1 MLVEV
6 SGADLA
12 GCRFA
17 ISPLIETTS
26 ALRVLTGHDSAGVL
40 RPWAERTRPR
50 LGPLRRAEPAVG
62 ALISLFRRDDNAD
75 FLHPPPS
82 GPNGSFAAELAV
94 VRATPLPRARAEL
107 ARNLAGHREPPAYA
121 RRILD
126 APDVVDRL
134 AAALHAA
141 WTALVQ
147 PEWPRLRAVL
157 ERDIVQR
164 AGRLTAYG
172 WGAAVTG
179 LHPAVSWTG
188 TAMAI
193 RHRDP
198 ATYRLDGRGL
208 LFVPSVFAGLALG
221 TDPPGPFTLVYRA
234 RGVADILGGPP
245 APADGDPLAALIG
258 ATRAALL
265 RALAAPATTSQLAAR
280 FGMSLGN
287 VGGHL
292 AVLRAAGLVARTRTG
307 RSVNYVATGLGDALL
322 SPDAPR

>member
-6 SGADLA
+6 SGSDLA
-12 GCRFA
+12 RCRFA
-17 ISPLIETTS
+17 ISPLIEATS

-40 RPWAERTRPR
+40 RPWAERMRPR
-50 LGPLRRAEPAVG
+50 LAPLRRADPAVG

-75 FLHPPPS
+75 FLHPLPA
-82 GPNGSFAAELAV
+82 GPRGAFADELAV
-94 VRATPLPRARAEL
+94 VRATPLSRARAEL
-107 ARNLAGHREPPAYA
+107 ARNLAGHRAPPAYA

-126 APDVVDRL
+126 APDVVERL
-134 AAALHAA
+134 AGALHATWA
-141 WTALVQ
+141 ALIE

-172 WGAAVTG
+172 WGAALTG
-179 LHPAVSWTG
+179 LHPTVSWTG
-188 TAMAI
+188 AAMAV

-198 ATYRLDGRGL
+198 GTYRLGGRGL
-208 LFVPSVFAGLALG
+208 LFVPSAFAGLAVS
-221 TDPPGPFTLVYRA
+221 TAPPGPFALVYRA
-234 RGVADILGGPP
+234 RGVADILGPP
-245 APADGDPLAALIG
+245 ATPPGDTLGPLIG
-258 ATRAALL
+258 ATRAAVL

-280 FGMSLGN
+280 LGMSLGN

-292 AVLRAAGLVARTRTG
+292 AVLRAAGLVGRTRTG
-307 RSVNYVATGLGDALL
+307 RSVNYVATPLGDALL